1 MTPQQIELVQT
12 SFAKVVPIAEQAAT
26 LFYARLF
33 ELAPSVRP
41 LFKGDM
47 PEQGRKL
54 MAMLSTVVN
63 GLTRLD
69 TIVPAAQKLA
79 VRHVAYGAQA
89 AHYPVVGAALIDTL
103 AKGLGDDFT
112 PEVRAAWTEAYTV
125 LSGVMI
131 EAQAAAEKA
140 AQTPQVV

>member
-1 MTPQQIELVQT
+1 MTPQQIALVQT
-12 SFAKVVPIAEQAAT
+12 SFGKVLPMAEQTAA

-33 ELAPSVRP
+33 ELAPEVRP

-54 MAMLSTVVN
+54 IAMLATVVN

-69 TIVPAAQKLA
+69 LIVPAAQGLA
-79 VRHVAYGAQA
+79 QRHVAYGATA
-89 AHYPVVGAALIDTL
+89 DHYPVVGAALLDTL
-103 AKGLGDDFT
+103 AQGLADDFT
-112 PEVRAAWTEAYTV
+112 TEVREAWAAAYGT

-131 EAQAAAEKA
+131 EAQRAAKA
-140 AQTPQVV
+140 A